1 LDTSRR
7 IGLLRSVWRMMR
19 SWMIAGVLA
28 VVLLLAFVFGT
39 WAYQARRP
47 SIPSNCFITEDGS
60 EICGSINGSA

>member
-1 LDTSRR
+1 
-7 IGLLRSVWRMMR
+7 MMR